1 MYVTSKQIRMDY
13 FTPVVNK
20 CTTGC
25 FPQTTHASRC
35 QPLGK
40 WQIHADDS
48 LDVGGYLTTPDY
60 NSNLER
66 NGMWAKWD
74 RHEEKLKLSEV
85 LEEAQNELCEILSLT
100 VHEGKKGDNPEEAW
114 TACWELSGNSTYS
127 LKYLFF
133 FGK

>member
-20 CTTGC
+20 CTTDC

-114 TACWELSGNSTYS
+114 TAC
-127 LKYLFF
+127 
-133 FGK
+133 